1 MKLVAGAYADDISV
15 VCLDEPQSVQEIFN
29 EYSKLTSRSGLEL
42 NADKTEILRLNTDI
56 TKRISFIYN
65 SQEVEIETVKVIKIC
80 GLYYSYNNE
89 QEYELNVL
97 SKIEKLSIKIKQWV
111 PRHLTFEGKAL
122 IIKTFGL
129 SQLIYNM
136 QSYGFLKKD
145 LKNIESIIFKFIW
158 STNENQNGV
167 DRIKR
172 AVLKND
178 YESGGLKIT
187 DVECLDRSLKLRQ
200 FVRANNGNHFISTIQ
215 QILTSSDGMIKQEYY
230 KITTLEDVCHSAQ
243 DTLNVIIDHNR
254 ETYKTIDQEEL
265 ETDKN
270 LIDEISSINLKTYLK
285 RKNRVLAVCVLKKL
299 SDNGITTLGELML
312 AHEYEEDIN
321 LNKAMK
327 IVINSFPKHL
337 INIAK
342 CYNDDINCDNERLEY
357 MLLKPHNRT
366 LLTMVTTKDLQVT
379 LKIAL
384 NRIESLNFDEKLGTV
399 NFDPANIHNFRSNC
413 RSSTLRNIYFR
424 LIHNDFFTH
433 SRMFRYKMTS
443 NDKCPRCGEIEST
456 MHLLWECDHVK
467 HIWSLYNE
475 LVQSVGVQ
483 QDKILKYDDVY
494 SATTSGVVNLVKIR
508 VIQELI
514 QIDRPRNWT
523 RSHIN
528 KIVVDLIN
536 TEKYN
541 ATESHSIRKFS
552 SRWGALVNHPSLNI
566 PINTQTR

>member
-1 MKLVAGAYADDISV
+1 
-15 VCLDEPQSVQEIFN
+15 
-29 EYSKLTSRSGLEL
+29 
-42 NADKTEILRLNTDI
+42 
-56 TKRISFIYN
+56 
-65 SQEVEIETVKVIKIC
+65 
-80 GLYYSYNNE
+80 
-89 QEYELNVL
+89 
-97 SKIEKLSIKIKQWV
+97 
-111 PRHLTFEGKAL
+111 
-122 IIKTFGL
+122 
-129 SQLIYNM
+129 
-136 QSYGFLKKD
+136 
-145 LKNIESIIFKFIW
+145 
-158 STNENQNGV
+158 
-167 DRIKR
+167 
-172 AVLKND
+172 
-178 YESGGLKIT
+178 
-187 DVECLDRSLKLRQ
+187 
-200 FVRANNGNHFISTIQ
+200 
-215 QILTSSDGMIKQEYY
+215 MIKQEYY

-299 SDNGITTLGELML
+299 NDNGITTLGELML

-342 CYNDDINCDNERLEY
+342 CYNEDINCDDERLEY

-366 LLTMVTTKDLQVT
+366 LLTTVTTKDLQVT

-399 NFDPANIHNFRSNC
+399 NFDPANINNFRGNC
-413 RSSTLRNIYFR
+413 RNSKLRNIYFR